1 MDVSTRNAID
11 ATLRALDP
19 SAAQEALQQKVQ
31 VSMLKKTLDAQRQQ
45 ADALM
50 RMADGKGQTID
61 IRA

>member
-1 MDVSTRNAID
+1 
-11 ATLRALDP
+11 
-19 SAAQEALQQKVQ
+19 
-31 VSMLKKTLDAQRQQ
+31 MLKKSLDAQREQ